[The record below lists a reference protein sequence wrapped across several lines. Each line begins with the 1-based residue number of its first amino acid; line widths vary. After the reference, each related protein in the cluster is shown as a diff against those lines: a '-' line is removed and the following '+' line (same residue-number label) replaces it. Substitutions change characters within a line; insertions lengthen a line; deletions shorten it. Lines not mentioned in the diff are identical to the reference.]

1 MSNNAPLF
9 PNHTTPPVVCDA
21 ERRNQEC
28 WKVLIVDDEQGVH
41 DVTVLALKK
50 FRFQDRKLEFLHAYS
65 GEQARQLI
73 AQHPDTALILL
84 DVVMETDDAGLL
96 VARYIREQL
105 ENSFVRIVLRT
116 GQPGSAPEA
125 DVIQNYDIN
134 DYKDKTELSA
144 QKLQTVLYASL
155 RSYRDIMQ
163 IEQSRTG
170 LERVISSTSDLFK
183 TYEFDEFVSGLLLQI
198 ASVMNLNKEAL
209 LAGSSSFLACCELS
223 NSGDEMP
230 RIITGS
236 GRFKQYQQKHVD
248 DALRKVD
255 LETVKEAI
263 RRKQTVYQNN
273 NCVFYF
279 ENKNGRYGIVFL
291 ANSHQLDEI
300 GQRLMELFT
309 RNISIAYDNISL
321 YQEIEDTQ
329 HEVILTL
336 GTIAEFR
343 SRETSE
349 HVQRV
354 ALYSELLAQ
363 KAGLPAAE
371 SKLIRLASPMHDI
384 GKIGIPDSVLH
395 KPGKLND
402 EEFEI
407 IKSHC
412 QIGYD
417 MLKNSTRPILKTAAT
432 IALEHQEKWDGSG
445 YPGGKSGTDIHIYG
459 RITAVADVFDALGSD
474 RCYKKAW
481 ELNRILDFFRAQ
493 RGIHFDPQL
502 TDILLH
508 NLDEFLVIRDRFT
521 GSSSTVKAV

>member
-1 MSNNAPLF
+1 MIA
-9 PNHTTPPVVCDA
+9 
-21 ERRNQEC
+21 
-28 WKVLIVDDEQGVH
+28 DDEQGVH

-50 FRFQDRKLEFLHAYS
+50 FRFQERRLQFLHAYS
-65 GEQARQLI
+65 AQQAKQLI
-73 AQHPDTALILL
+73 QQHPDTALILL
-84 DVVMETDDAGLL
+84 DVVMETDDAGLTI
-96 VARYIREQL
+96 AHYIRQELGNQ
-105 ENSFVRIVLRT
+105 FVRIVLRT

-125 DVIQNYDIN
+125 EVIENYDIN
-134 DYKDKTELSA
+134 DYKDKTELTV
-144 QKLQTVLYASL
+144 QKLHTVLYASL

-170 LERVISSTSDLFK
+170 LERVIASTSDLFK
-183 TYEFDEFVSGLLLQI
+183 TYEFDQFVSGLLLQV

-209 LAGSSSFLACCELS
+209 LAGSSSFLAGCELAS
-223 NSGDEMP
+223 TNGKLP

-236 GRFKQYQQKHVD
+236 GRFKDQAGTPVQD
-248 DALRKVD
+248 ILREED
-255 LETVKEAI
+255 LKTVKMAI
-263 RRKQTVYQNN
+263 HGRQTICQNN

-300 GQRLMELFT
+300 GHRLMELFT

-363 KAGLPAAE
+363 KAGLPTAE
-371 SKLIRLASPMHDI
+371 AKMIRLASPMHDI

-395 KPGKLND
+395 KPGKLTD

-493 RGIHFDPQL
+493 RGRHFDPDL
-502 TDILLH
+502 ANILLD
-508 NLDEFLVIRDRFT
+508 NLEEFLAIRDQFGT
-521 GSSSTVKAV
+521 LSAV